1 MRNLVKDSADEPV
14 PSVAASIVVPENK
27 DKCSIVITVPWDA
40 ARLHKNKR
48 LNLFVRRELCRQARL
63 VAQAAYRRAGSPR
76 FEVPVQVAVTLRR
89 GRGLDGD
96 CGFPRRRQICSKI
109 F

>member
-89 GRGLDGD
+89 ARALDGD
-96 CGFPRRRQICSKI
+96 SCLTGLHQIVDEL
-109 F
+109 